1 VRLEESKYKDKFEAK
16 IVLPEGNFY
25 IFKKFVVG
33 EVAQD
38 VHFNWEL
45 AQIVLEKVYDYLG
58 SRDVKMAYISNRV
71 NAYSVHP
78 QDWLQFYKERHHL
91 EAFAVVAY
99 NKIGFMNVVLEKIFS
114 QTRIRKFSELEKAVQ
129 WVEQLSPGDQVVI
142 DDEEDTAAFN

>member
-1 VRLEESKYKDKFEAK
+1 MH
-16 IVLPEGNFY
+16 
-25 IFKKFVVG
+25 VVFAALQAWTEKLWAYLQKMNMWPTIANAEKQTQLATG
-33 EVAQD
+33 
-38 VHFNWEL
+38 HFTWH
-45 AQIVLEKVYDYLG
+45 
-58 SRDVKMAYISNRV
+58 SRS
-71 NAYSVHP
+71 S
-78 QDWLQFYKERHHL
+78 DWLQFYKERHHL